1 MAEEEEELPDIDF
14 ETFVVSMAHSALLHL
29 GDAPSAASEGKVNLP
44 MARQTIDILALL
56 QEKTRG
62 NLTGKE
68 EHVLDQTLYD
78 LRMRYVEV
86 AKRQ

>member
-1 MAEEEEELPDIDF
+1 MGSELPDIDF
-14 ETFVVSMAHSALLHL
+14 ETFIISLEHSALLNL
-29 GDAPSAASEGKVNLP
+29 GDAPSLGGVTGGVNLP

-68 EHVLDQTLYD
+68 EHLLDQTLYE
-78 LRMRYVEV
+78 LRLRYVEV
-86 AKRQ
+86 AKGR